1 MERKDNSGAL
11 FKNDRKREGKKDADY
26 RGTALIAGV
35 EYYVDAWV
43 NESKDGRKYL
53 GVKYKPKG
61 DAPTVVPMVAQQSPP
76 PVDEFDDAIPF

>member
-43 NESKDGRKYL
+43 NETKDGRKYF

-61 DAPTVVPMVAQQSPP
+61 DAPTAVPMIATP
-76 PVDEFDDAIPF
+76 PVPPVEDFDDSIPF

>member
-61 DAPTVVPMVAQQSPP
+61 ESAPAPAPAAAPQADP
-76 PVDEFDDAIPF
+76 DFNDDIPF

>member
-26 RGTALIAGV
+26 RGKAVIAGV

-43 NESKDGRKYL
+43 NESKDGRKYF
-53 GVKYKPKG
+53 GVKYKPVG
-61 DAPTVVPMVAQQSPP
+61 ESSSAPAPAPAP
-76 PVDEFDDAIPF
+76 AADPEFDDEIPF